1 MRQASSASVARF
13 GILDGLYWAF
23 SAAFFGFIP
32 TYLLACG
39 MPEGVLSLLLAAY
52 MLTSFGGAFFW
63 GRLCDRKET
72 NRRIFLPVFFSATLL
87 SALAFLA
94 AGRSLLLSSF
104 LYLALGFLVSSLGTN
119 LDAWMLR
126 SFRHDSAMYGR
137 ARGTG
142 SAGYAA
148 AMLVGGQLIRLFG
161 YQMILWMTLTL
172 AAAVFL
178 LALRTPEEP
187 YSRLP
192 GGGSGSLKELF
203 RIRPYLYML
212 LIVFFCGLAISPVNN
227 LKIVLLRAVG
237 GDVGMLGIDQFLGVM
252 TQALFIF
259 LYGRLSGIRPYVRM
273 LILSCLLLLTML
285 LTALAHSPLMVI
297 AGTVLSNMAY
307 GFQLPTQRQLTER
320 YVPARMRNTAHS
332 AVDAVYG
339 SFSGILA
346 LCCSGFLISL
356 FGAPSIALFGL
367 AVMLFPAA
375 LSAAGLVRES
385 RQDTERR

>member
-1 MRQASSASVARF
+1 MKERLLA
-13 GILDGLYWAF
+13 I
-23 SAAFFGFIP
+23 
-32 TYLLACG
+32 LLACG

-161 YQMILWMTLTL
+161 
-172 AAAVFL
+172 AANESVYYTAFAVK
-178 LALRTPEEP
+178 T
-187 YSRLP
+187 
-192 GGGSGSLKELF
+192 F
-203 RIRPYLYML
+203 RIYLCM
-212 LIVFFCGLAISPVNN
+212 IPLACVNKASFIY
-227 LKIVLLRAVG
+227 L
-237 GDVGMLGIDQFLGVM
+237 
-252 TQALFIF
+252 QAL
-259 LYGRLSGIRPYVRM
+259 GKAVLS
-273 LILSCLLLLTML
+273 
-285 LTALAHSPLMVI
+285 
-297 AGTVLSNMAY
+297 TVLSMIREVAF
-307 GFQLPTQRQLTER
+307 GVLLPIIL
-320 YVPARMRNTAHS
+320 PLFFGL
-332 AVDAVYG
+332 D
-339 SFSGILA
+339 GILY
-346 LCCSGFLISL
+346 S
-356 FGAPSIALFGL
+356 
-367 AVMLFPAA
+367 MPAA
-375 LSAAGLVRES
+375 DIMTFVITCFAIAYIFSILKEPEGAVSLS
-385 RQDTERR
+385 